1 MNNKRMSISLLGSI
15 NVCKVNTGYADKIQ
29 SDRFEN
35 PDVMTCPLWNGQDSF
50 GRFVHPDSFY
60 TKNGG
65 CNSADDRVSVENFLR
80 PQYMEYVALDAAGF
94 RSPNMFGNPNMGDN
108 KPVKEGWE
116 PSYDNGDYV
125 ENWENDQSYNQD
137 YEGYDQEYVENW
149 DPNPKHNQLSR
160 DSLETAREV
169 QDYYQIVGS
178 AGYQYRATNTPYDTG
193 YNGVNGGGALG
204 CGNRYSSRVPVQ
216 ENFTADPYAP
226 DSISDY
232 NYNNRMQE
240 WQYQGAMSNN
250 TRCNSGF

>member
-1 MNNKRMSISLLGSI
+1 MSISLLGSI

-65 CNSADDRVSVENFLR
+65 CNSADDRVAVENFLR

-94 RSPNMFGNPNMGDN
+94 RSPNMFGNPNQT
-108 KPVKEGWE
+108 KEGWQA
-116 PSYDNGDYV
+116 P
-125 ENWENDQSYNQD
+125 QQQYNQ
-137 YEGYDQEYVENW
+137 YNNQQYNNARNGYVENW

-178 AGYQYRATNTPYDTG
+178 AGYDYRATNTPYDTG
-193 YNGVNGGGALG
+193 YNGVNGGGPLG
-204 CGNRYSSRVPVQ
+204 CGNRYSSRIQ

-226 DSISDY
+226 DNRSDY
-232 NYNNRMQE
+232 NYNNRTQE

-250 TRCNSGF
+250 SRCNSGF

>member
-1 MNNKRMSISLLGSI
+1 MSISLLGSI

-65 CNSADDRVSVENFLR
+65 CNSADDRVAVENFLR

-108 KPVKEGWE
+108 KPAVKEGWQ
-116 PSYDNGDYV
+116 PQQYNNYNDNVQYV
-125 ENWENDQSYNQD
+125 ENWEHQHHP
-137 YEGYDQEYVENW
+137 EYVEHW

-160 DSLETAREV
+160 DSLETAQEA

-193 YNGVNGGGALG
+193 YNGVNGGGPLG
-204 CGNRYSSRVPVQ
+204 CGNRYSSRIMQ
-216 ENFTADPYAP
+216 SRENFTPDPYAP
-226 DSISDY
+226 DSTSDY

-250 TRCNSGF
+250 SRCNSGF